1 MGVRFNREYE
11 DILKDFTEA
20 LASIEDSAAFV
31 EMEVS
36 EWKQLKPIIRKEIA
50 QTIADDLFFALGED
64 AIIDFGQ
71 TKAVYD
77 PTSHEIALIKAKG
90 EKITIKLI

>member
-20 LASIEDSAAFV
+20 LASIEDSAEFV
-31 EMEVS
+31 EMDVA
-36 EWKQLKPIIRKEIA
+36 EWHQLKPSMRQEIA

-77 PTSHEIALIKAKG
+77 PTYHEIALIKGSG